1 MIFYTNMA
9 YFGKITFIIGH
20 NFVIKRSELVFLLY
34 LNIKSKA
41 FFMRKVIVMFVL
53 LFLSVGAWAQYAGSG
68 TIRRVGSH
76 IEMDGERL
84 SPEARTALLADIC
97 GQDFNPVWE
106 KARKGRNTGLGLV
119 IGGGVAVIGG
129 GASLLIG
136 ATASVI
142 GAAVGGTVGSIGG
155 QESSQHGAEE
165 GARAGK
171 PLITAGLITAGLGIV
186 SAGVGIPLLVK
197 SNKTLSGVVDTY
209 NNGIGLALRF

>member
-41 FFMRKVIVMFVL
+41 FFMRKVIVMFAL

-84 SPEARTALLADIC
+84 SPEART
-97 GQDFNPVWE
+97 
-106 KARKGRNTGLGLV
+106 
-119 IGGGVAVIGG
+119 
-129 GASLLIG
+129 
-136 ATASVI
+136 
-142 GAAVGGTVGSIGG
+142 
-155 QESSQHGAEE
+155 
-165 GARAGK
+165 GK

>member
-1 MIFYTNMA
+1 
-9 YFGKITFIIGH
+9 
-20 NFVIKRSELVFLLY
+20 
-34 LNIKSKA
+34 
-41 FFMRKVIVMFVL
+41 MRKVIVMFAL

-84 SPEARTALLADIC
+84 SPEEQTALLADID
-97 GQDFNPVWE
+97 GQDYNAMWQQ
-106 KARKGRNTGLGLV
+106 ARKGRNTGLGLV
-119 IGGGVAVIGG
+119 IGGGVAVLGG
-129 GASLLIG
+129 GVSLLIG

-142 GAAVGGTVGSIGG
+142 GAAVGGTVGSLGG
-155 QESSQHGAEE
+155 QENARHGAEE

-186 SAGVGIPLLVK
+186 STGVGIPLIVK
-197 SNKTLSGVVDTY
+197 SNKKLSGIVDTY